1 MLRSFAI
8 LGHRFIDLC
17 LERKKM
23 NAKTEWFAQT
33 SDEPYD
39 RHDYEIVY
47 SNSQSVIVDSWGAV
61 RALWFEAPAQFLSHI
76 EVLDKKPSK
85 SKGFG

>member
-17 LERKKM
+17 LRRKKM
-23 NAKTEWFAQT
+23 NPKIEWFAQT

-39 RHDYEIVY
+39 RHDYKIVY
-47 SNSQSVIVDSWGAV
+47 SNSQSVVVDNWHTV
-61 RALWFEAPAQFLSHI
+61 RALWFEAPAQFLSHV